1 MRKTYMANILSEDQ
15 LRLSTQCFRSDQSTK
30 ISYRIQS
37 WPGEPFTR
45 GPFLMRVFI
54 YLITCNLSTVFL
66 ANLLV
71 RPGVTVLVEKA
82 SLHVTQ

>member
-1 MRKTYMANILSEDQ
+1 MRKTYMANTLSEDQ

-45 GPFLMRVFI
+45 GPFFMRVFI
-54 YLITCNLSTVFL
+54 YLYDDLDPSGDRGFVY
-66 ANLLV
+66 
-71 RPGVTVLVEKA
+71 R
-82 SLHVTQ
+82 